1 MVTSSLNTMIK
12 QKLLV
17 LGIAATIFFGG
28 LLYSRHWI
36 PSRSSYPVQGI
47 DVSHHQGAIDWK
59 RVAAVGTDFAY
70 IKASEGAEMRDP
82 AFANNWLDAGEAGLK
97 RGAYHFFTLC
107 KSGTEQATNFI
118 SIVERDE
125 TTLPPALD
133 LEFGGNCDARPDKA
147 KLLQEI
153 EIFVRM
159 VEAHSGKPVILYLTS
174 EFDDAY
180 QISSA
185 VNRPLWLRRLILQPN
200 YGARN
205 WVMWQATNF
214 RHVDGIKGRVD
225 WNVLRND
232 G

>member
-1 MVTSSLNTMIK
+1 MAAPSLNKMIR

-17 LGIAATIFFGG
+17 LVFAAVIFFAS
-28 LLYSRHWI
+28 LIYSRHWT
-36 PSRSSYPVQGI
+36 PSRSTYPVQGV
-47 DVSHHQGAIDWK
+47 DVSHHQGVIDWNS
-59 RVAAVGTDFAY
+59 VAAAGANFAY
-70 IKASEGAEMRDP
+70 IKASEGADMRDP
-82 AFANNWLDAGEAGLK
+82 AFATHWLEAGDAGLK

-107 KSGTEQATNFI
+107 RSGTEQATNFI

-125 TTLPPALD
+125 SALPPALD
-133 LEFGGNCDARPDKA
+133 LEFGGNCQNRPDRT

-153 EIFVRM
+153 EIFIRM
-159 VEAHSGKPVILYLTS
+159 VEAHSGKPVILYLTG
-174 EFDDAY
+174 EFDEAY
-180 QISSA
+180 QISGA
-185 VNRPLWLRRLILQPN
+185 VNRPLWLRRLLLKPN